1 MSTQLWKSS
10 PAASTAS
17 HGMTSSGK
25 ASTAS
30 YGKATASYGKATGP
44 DAQEV
49 KARFADF
56 MQAFRS
62 VLPQSDPTAH
72 PSISNATELGLR
84 PSLGSAPSVYL
95 LRQAELSKRMPAKA
109 TREAKKHLDKSRR
122 RAEVEGKASCA
133 EGRGE
138 HNNRMQAGKRRGGR
152 GEPKHD
158 HVRRRRPSQGQ

>member
-1 MSTQLWKSS
+1 MSTQLWMSS
-10 PAASTAS
+10 AAASAAS
-17 HGMTSSGK
+17 HCETSSGK
-25 ASTAS
+25 AST
-30 YGKATASYGKATGP
+30 TSYGKATGP
-44 DAQEV
+44 DAEEV
-49 KARFADF
+49 QARFADF

-84 PSLGSAPSVYL
+84 PSPGSAPSVYL

-109 TREAKKHLDKSRR
+109 TREAQKNLDKSRR
-122 RAEVEGKASCA
+122 RAEVDGKASCA

-138 HNNRMQAGKRRGGR
+138 HNNRMQAEKRRGGK
-152 GEPKHD
+152 GAPKRD